1 MDEVIMDLGAKK
13 KSFKCNEWEQE
24 FQRSNDLKNHLKRDH
39 KKPKELPKLHSG
51 RTTHYN
57 CPECNKP
64 LPSARE
70 VKLHL
75 DKEHK
80 KTQAF
85 LGGNEDLDLSVTRK
99 KPTASKPTA
108 NKQTTASHPQEQ
120 KRIVIFKV
128 AGKLYWPAMVV
139 SEDGTT
145 ITARVF
151 NKRSCIKTVP
161 KAKCEDFDYESHKV
175 YISQNN
181 SEHRH
186 AFNEA
191 KKLNDA

>member
-13 KSFKCNEWEQE
+13 KSFKCNECEQE
-24 FQRSNDLKNHLKRDH
+24 FQRSNDLKNHLKRVH
-39 KKPKELPKLHSG
+39 KKPKLHPG

-161 KAKCEDFDYESHKV
+161 K
-175 YISQNN
+175 
-181 SEHRH
+181 
-186 AFNEA
+186 
-191 KKLNDA
+191 

>member
-1 MDEVIMDLGAKK
+1 MDLGAKK
-13 KSFKCNEWEQE
+13 KSFKCNECEQE

-39 KKPKELPKLHSG
+39 KKPKELPKLHPG

-108 NKQTTASHPQEQ
+108 NNSKELARTKEDCHLQSGRKALLASYGCQ
-120 KRIVIFKV
+120 R
-128 AGKLYWPAMVV
+128 GW
-139 SEDGTT
+139 
-145 ITARVF
+145 
-151 NKRSCIKTVP
+151 
-161 KAKCEDFDYESHKV
+161 
-175 YISQNN
+175 NN
-181 SEHRH
+181 NHSKSLQQ
-186 AFNEA
+186 
-191 KKLNDA
+191 KKLHKNCA

>member
-1 MDEVIMDLGAKK
+1 MDEVIMDLGAKQ
-13 KSFKCNEWEQE
+13 KSFKCNECEQE

-99 KPTASKPTA
+99 KPTASKQQQATR
-108 NKQTTASHPQEQ
+108 K
-120 KRIVIFKV
+120 
-128 AGKLYWPAMVV
+128 
-139 SEDGTT
+139 
-145 ITARVF
+145 
-151 NKRSCIKTVP
+151 NKRGLSSSKWQ
-161 KAKCEDFDYESHKV
+161 ESF
-175 YISQNN
+175 IGQLWLSARMEQQSQQE
-181 SEHRH
+181 SSTKEV
-186 AFNEA
+186 A
-191 KKLNDA
+191 